1 VAERLNAVTN
11 LCSLLTSRRLMV
23 TAHNG
28 VVARFESSPSPR
40 QTPGFSGEDALAL
53 NQRRDGSS
61 PSPGSDTFHIR
72 VAKWQRGRLLTVSS
86 QVRLLPL
93 VQRPWRPTGR
103 ALAF

>member
-1 VAERLNAVTN
+1 MGEHQNAVTN
-11 LCSLLTSRRLMV
+11 LCSWITSRRLTV
-23 TAHNG
+23 IAHNE
-28 VVARFESSPSPR
+28 VVARFESSPSPQ

-86 QVRLLPL
+86 QVRILPL
-93 VQRPWRPTGR
+93 VPT
-103 ALAF
+103 AA